1 MKNEPITLTNV
12 EIQKILPHRYPFLL
26 IDKIVDFEEGKS
38 ITGIKNVT
46 ANEPQFTGHFPGN
59 PIMPGVLITEA
70 LAQVGA
76 VMLLSMPENR
86 GKLGVFTGINNFKFR
101 RQVVPGDT
109 LELHADLVTYRH
121 GMGKANV
128 KATVGGQVA
137 AAGEISFAVPLLLSA
152 RTNTPKIFGLEIQ
165 EDIAQMAQRSVE
177 HNKLEDRISIE
188 CGDLKNAVSI
198 YGRDSFDK
206 ITCNPPYMKCGSG
219 NQNDIDTKSISRH
232 EVMCTV
238 DDVINISAKLLIPKG
253 RFFMIHR
260 PNRLVDIMC
269 AMRKYKIEPKRMRFV
284 HPSYDK
290 VPNMVLIEG
299 MRDGGE
305 ELKLLP
311 PLYVYNQDGTYSDEI
326 HKIYGN

>member
-76 VMLLSMPENR
+76 VMLLSTPENR

-137 AAGEISFAVPLLLSA
+137 AAGEISFAVVDNIA
-152 RTNTPKIFGLEIQ
+152 N
-165 EDIAQMAQRSVE
+165 ED
-177 HNKLEDRISIE
+177 
-188 CGDLKNAVSI
+188 
-198 YGRDSFDK
+198 
-206 ITCNPPYMKCGSG
+206 
-219 NQNDIDTKSISRH
+219 
-232 EVMCTV
+232 
-238 DDVINISAKLLIPKG
+238 
-253 RFFMIHR
+253 
-260 PNRLVDIMC
+260 
-269 AMRKYKIEPKRMRFV
+269 
-284 HPSYDK
+284 
-290 VPNMVLIEG
+290 
-299 MRDGGE
+299 
-305 ELKLLP
+305 
-311 PLYVYNQDGTYSDEI
+311 
-326 HKIYGN
+326 